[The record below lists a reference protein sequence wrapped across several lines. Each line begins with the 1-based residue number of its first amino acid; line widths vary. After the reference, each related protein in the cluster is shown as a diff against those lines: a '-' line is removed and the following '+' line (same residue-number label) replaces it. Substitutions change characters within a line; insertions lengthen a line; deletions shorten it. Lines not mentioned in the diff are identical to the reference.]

1 MYWQTYWKKVD
12 ELLPANQHRAKIA
25 LSLILTMPTRHSHIF
40 RLSIAAGLGLALFL
54 MLPPGAAWAAA
65 AMAVY
70 RGDVTGAAG
79 PARKIELR
87 LKTDGTMSM
96 VTDMRNNRAPVT
108 EEGHWNP
115 ISLEQIDLIIERK
128 DGVAVAPSTLHFI
141 KQGDVLRTTGDSTA
155 QFGNQGLQL
164 RQVRTVSPPTATVPV
179 AGTTT
184 GAWRWEGLISSVGQM
199 QIEQPERYM
208 LELQNGGKAL
218 VRADCNSGQASY
230 KLDGRTIT
238 IKVHGMTKNACPTG
252 SLSERFLKS
261 LDAAVG
267 QRLRG
272 PNLFLDLP
280 GEDGTM
286 VFVRAR

>member
-1 MYWQTYWKKVD
+1 
-12 ELLPANQHRAKIA
+12 
-25 LSLILTMPTRHSHIF
+25 MPMRTSHIF
-40 RLSIAAGLGLALFL
+40 RLGIAAVLGLALFL
-54 MLPPGAAWAAA
+54 MLPPGAAWAAP

-70 RGDVTGAAG
+70 RGEVTGAAG

-96 VTDMRNNRAPVT
+96 MTDMRNNRSPVT
-108 EEGHWNP
+108 EDGHWNP
-115 ISLEQIDLIIERK
+115 ISIEQIDLIIERK

-141 KQGDVLRTTGDSTA
+141 KQGDVLRTTGDSST

-164 RQVRTVSPPTATVPV
+164 RQVKTVAPPTAALPV
-179 AGTTT
+179 TGTTT

-199 QIEQPERYM
+199 QIEQPERYT

-230 KLDGRTIT
+230 KLDGRSIT
-238 IKVHGMTKNACPTG
+238 IKVYGMTKNACPTG

-261 LDAAVG
+261 LDTAIG

-272 PNLFLDLP
+272 VNLFLDLP

-286 VFVRAR
+286 IFVRAR